1 MKIDCQIMYV
11 DGNPNR
17 NGRIYTNEIVNDI
30 LKNWKNHTDI
40 IFGIPD
46 NEKDKDICGKIEN
59 VYLDGDIL
67 VAEGEL
73 FDSHNATN
81 ILKQLYKVRLNMY
94 IVVNGYGCINMNDG
108 KTVEDYEL
116 VSFNLSN
123 SSSFDVLPIR
133 ELKT

>member
-1 MKIDCQIMYV
+1 MKIDGQIMYV

-17 NGRIYTNEIVNDI
+17 NGRVYTNEIVNNI

-40 IFGIPD
+40 IFGMPD
-46 NEKDKDICGKIEN
+46 NENDKDICGKIEN

-73 FDSHNATN
+73 FDGHDATT
-81 ILKQLYKVRLNMY
+81 ILKHLYKVGINMY
-94 IVVNGYGCINMNDG
+94 IVVTGYGYINVNDG

-123 SSSFDVLPIR
+123 TSSFDVLPIR
-133 ELKT
+133 ELKV